1 MMKEIKDEINGKTI
15 CVHGLENLIL
25 LRCQHYPEWSTDLV
39 QLLSKCQWLF
49 CSEKKTKQ
57 NPILKFIWSLKGT
70 QIAKISLEKEQSWRS
85 QISQYKYLL

>member
-49 CSEKKTKQ
+49 CSEKKNKTKPYTKIHMESQGNPNSQ
-57 NPILKFIWSLKGT
+57 NKLGKRTKLEVSNFPI
-70 QIAKISLEKEQSWRS
+70 
-85 QISQYKYLL
+85 